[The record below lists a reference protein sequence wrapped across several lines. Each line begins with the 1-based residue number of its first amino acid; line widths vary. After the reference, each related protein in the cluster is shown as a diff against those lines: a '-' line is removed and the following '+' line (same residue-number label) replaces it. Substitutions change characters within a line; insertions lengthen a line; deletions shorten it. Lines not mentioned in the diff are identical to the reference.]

1 MEGAGS
7 RDELRSELPSE
18 PPAAAAVVALQEQP
32 SGAGEGQ
39 GESQQG
45 EGEGEGEG
53 EGDGEDESEVLIGK
67 AQGLMDKIT
76 ANPENPSPSTLHALS
91 SILETQEARYAFG
104 FLCLYT

>member
-1 MEGAGS
+1 MEGSGS

-39 GESQQG
+39 GESQQ
-45 EGEGEGEG
+45 GEGEGEG

-104 FLCLYT
+104 FWCLNT